1 MHYDITVIIV
11 NWKVRDLLEQSLKSI
26 LLNKDGLSLE
36 IYVVDNDSRDG
47 TSEMIMME
55 YPEIKVIAMPRNL
68 GFAKANNIAI
78 KQAKGEYIFLLNPD
92 TEVKPNFFKNIYDY
106 METHP
111 EVGIAGPKILNEDG
125 SIQQSIR
132 RLPDIFSQILIL
144 LKLRNILGEKNLL
157 RNYFLTN
164 FDYSREQEVEQIMG
178 AAMMIRREV
187 FEKVGLFDEGFFVWF
202 EEVDLCNRARA
213 AGFKI
218 KYYPGAELLHAGGKS
233 FGQKSMVRK
242 QLIFDKSLL
251 YYFFKHKPLW
261 QVVLLA
267 IFIPINILLTIAY
280 AIYITKTRP

>member
-92 TEVKPNFFKNIYDY
+92 TEVKPNFFKNIYNY

-111 EVGIAGPKILNEDG
+111 EIGIAGPKILNEDG

-157 RNYFLTN
+157 RNYFLAN

-178 AAMMIRREV
+178 AAMMIRRDV